1 MSLEPNKMNRS
12 RLRATFIIV
21 SLVFLGLMVRLS
33 FIQVIHN
40 SFYKEKAE
48 VVQKKEIPITAKRGD
63 ILDRNGAKLAFSVTT
78 FTVYARV
85 EKINPDKLETAAES
99 LSKILELPKEEVKQD
114 LLDSAT
120 KLVTL
125 AKGLPKSKADLIKNK
140 RISGVWV
147 TEGNKR
153 VYPYNNFAAQAL
165 GFVSNDGEGLSGLE
179 FQLNKEL
186 SGKDGKLIT
195 HTDAYGRELPIGE
208 EKMVKPVEGYNIQ
221 LTLDEIIQHFTE
233 KAVDKGIRDF
243 QPKKIMAIV
252 MDPNNGEVLAM
263 VTKPDFNPNTPRD
276 LSQSIDP
283 TTLSNMKSED
293 KAAVLNTLWR
303 NPIVSDTYEPGSTL
317 KILTTS
323 MGLEEK
329 VITTASTFDCIG
341 YEIVAGV
348 KIHCSSR
355 TNPHGH
361 QTLVQALENSCNPA
375 FIKIAGLV
383 GKQKFHSYIEKFGLK
398 DKTGIN
404 LPSEAKTLMQSVE
417 TTGPVELATMSFGH
431 GISTTPLHVAT
442 AISAIA
448 NGGNRVEPHIVK
460 SYQDAN
466 GKVIKA
472 FEKKIVNRVISEQT
486 AQTMRTMMEQ
496 VVLKGSGKL
505 AYIPGIR
512 IGGKTGTTEKIVNG
526 TYSRNKSYASFVGIA
541 PIDNPKIVVLVV
553 VDEPKDDSFGS
564 KVAAPIAHDIL
575 SDTLRYLKVEPSMPQ
590 NTKQVIVPNLVGK
603 TYDQARSILE
613 ASTLLLNGASVEEE
627 SQESQSGVI
636 SKQYPAA
643 GTSVESNSIV
653 IISTS
658 E

>member
-33 FIQVIHN
+33 FIQIIHN
-40 SFYKEKAE
+40 DFYKQKAE
-48 VVQKKEIPITAKRGD
+48 IVQKKEIPITAKRGD

-78 FTVYARV
+78 FTVYARL
-85 EKINPDKLETAAES
+85 EKVKPEKLEAAAQA
-99 LSKILELPKEEVKQD
+99 LSKILELPEEEVKQD
-114 LLDSAT
+114 LLNSST

-140 RISGVWV
+140 RLSGVWV

-153 VYPYNNFAAQAL
+153 VYPYNNFAAQTL

-186 SGKDGKLIT
+186 AGKDGKLIT

-208 EKMVKPVEGYNIQ
+208 EKMVKPVEGYNVQ

-263 VTKPDFNPNTPRD
+263 VTKPDFNPNMPRD
-276 LSQSIDP
+276 LSQMIDP
-283 TTLSNMKSED
+283 TTLSNMKAED
-293 KAAVLNTLWR
+293 KSAMLNRLWR
-303 NPIVSDTYEPGSTL
+303 NPVISDNYEPGSTL
-317 KILTTS
+317 KILTTA

-329 VITTASTFDCIG
+329 VINVNSTFYCKG
-341 YEIVAGV
+341 YEIVSGV
-348 KIHCSSR
+348 KIYCWSR
-355 TNPHGH
+355 RNPHGN

-375 FIKIAGLV
+375 FIKIAGMV
-383 GKQKFHSYIEKFGLK
+383 GKEKFHSYVEKFGLK

-404 LPSEAKTLMQSVE
+404 LPSEAKTLMQSVKS
-417 TTGPVELATMSFGH
+417 TGPVELATMGFGH

-442 AISAIA
+442 AISAIG

-466 GKVIKA
+466 GKIIQS
-472 FEKKIVNRVISEQT
+472 FEKKIINRVISEQT
-486 AQTMRTMMEQ
+486 AQIMKNMMEQ
-496 VVLKGSGKL
+496 VVLNGSGKL

-512 IGGKTGTTEKIVNG
+512 VGGKTGTTEKIVNG
-526 TYSRNKSYASFVGIA
+526 TYSRDKSYASFVGIA

-553 VDEPKDDSFGS
+553 VDEPRENSFGS

-603 TYDQARSILE
+603 TFEQAQGILE
-613 ASTLLLNGASVEEE
+613 ASTLVLNGEPVDEGGS
-627 SQESQSGVI
+627 SDVI